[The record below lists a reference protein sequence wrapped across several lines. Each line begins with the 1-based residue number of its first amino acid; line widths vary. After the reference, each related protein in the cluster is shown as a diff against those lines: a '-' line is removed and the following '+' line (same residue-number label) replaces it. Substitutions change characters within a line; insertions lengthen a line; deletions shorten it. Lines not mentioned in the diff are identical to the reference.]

1 MPYPEEAQGFQV
13 DSAATWTD
21 FHKRYFKLKPFGDYD
36 VDIKVDACGV
46 CGSDVHTISGGWGD
60 QHYPLAVGHEVI
72 GTAIRVGS
80 KVTLVEEG
88 QRVGVGAQSFSCGSC
103 KQCKNGNE
111 TYCPVLMIDTYG
123 AKWPEEYGGVVSQG
137 GYSSHLRT
145 NENWVFPI
153 PEKLKTIIAAPMLCA
168 GLTAYSPW

>member
-21 FHKRYFKLKPFGDYD
+21 FHKRYFKLKPLSDYD

-80 KVTLVEEG
+80 KVTLVKRG
-88 QRVGVGAQSFSCGSC
+88 GAS
-103 KQCKNGNE
+103 
-111 TYCPVLMIDTYG
+111 
-123 AKWPEEYGGVVSQG
+123 VSVRSLSPAVAVSNARMG
-137 GYSSHLRT
+137 M
-145 NENWVFPI
+145 
-153 PEKLKTIIAAPMLCA
+153 K
-168 GLTAYSPW
+168 LTALFS